1 MGRPKGFIR
10 EEVLEKAMPAF
21 WKRGFADTSLRSDVL
36 NDIEIYAS
44 RRLATESPI
53 GVLHDGQIIRR
64 LGAFLRLFSHHRS
77 EKTNEICEVRFKP
90 FLSEPLH

>member
-64 LGAFLRLFSHHRS
+64 LGAYHRS